1 MTYRLGITPLTR
13 KATISKRSKTDP
25 RLAIGKV
32 QDIHGD
38 FLQAVVEWLE
48 RGDVQQVIHLGD
60 ENFVI
65 SCVEE
70 STNDQ

>member
-13 KATISKRSKTDP
+13 KATISKRSKADP

-32 QDIHGD
+32 QDVHND
-38 FLQAVVEWLE
+38 FLQAVLEWLE

-65 SCVEE
+65 SCVK
-70 STNDQ
+70 DQPHD

>member
-13 KATISKRSKTDP
+13 KVTISKRSKADP

-32 QDIHGD
+32 QDVHND
-38 FLQAVVEWLE
+38 FLHVVLEWLE
-48 RGDVQQVIHLGD
+48 RGGAQQVIQFGD

-65 SCVEE
+65 SCVKETSDE
-70 STNDQ
+70 

>member
-13 KATISKRSKTDP
+13 KATISKRSKADP

-32 QDIHGD
+32 EDVHND
-38 FLQAVVEWLE
+38 FLQAVLEWLE

-65 SCVEE
+65 SCVK
-70 STNDQ
+70 DQPHD

>member
-25 RLAIGKV
+25 RLAVGKV
-32 QDIHGD
+32 QDVHGD
-38 FLQAVVEWLE
+38 FLQAVLEWLE
-48 RGDVQQVIHLGD
+48 RGDVQQVIHIGD

-65 SCVEE
+65 SCVK
-70 STNDQ
+70 DQPHE

>member
-13 KATISKRSKTDP
+13 KATISKRSKADP

-32 QDIHGD
+32 QDVHND
-38 FLQAVVEWLE
+38 FLQAVLEWLE

-65 SCVEE
+65 SCEK
-70 STNDQ
+70 DQPHE